1 MSKRPTRLTGRLL
14 NAALVAGGILVAV
27 LLYGLVSQYVAPA
40 KSSGPQSDPAA
51 PAGDIIQ
58 VEVRNGVGVSG
69 LAGEVTHY
77 LRRQGFDVVEVGN
90 LSSFDGPNSIVID
103 RVGNLEAAR
112 RVAAALGIPEDRV
125 AQEIKP
131 DLYLDAS
138 VIIGQDYKDLKPFGN
153 E

>member
-1 MSKRPTRLTGRLL
+1 MGKRPKRWTGVLL
-14 NAALVAGGILVAV
+14 NAALVVGGILVVV
-27 LLYGLVSQYVAPA
+27 LFYALVSRYVAPT
-40 KSSGPQSDPAA
+40 GPPESQAGPVA

-58 VEVRNGVGVSG
+58 VEVRNGIGVSG

-90 LSSFDGPNSIVID
+90 LGSFDGPNSVVVD
-103 RVGNLEAAR
+103 RVGNLEAAK
-112 RVAAALGIPEDRV
+112 RVAAALGIPEERV
-125 AQEIKP
+125 TQEIQP

-138 VIIGQDYKDLKPFGN
+138 VIIGQDYRDLKPFGK